1 VKIRPEEELRPVVA
15 LAIQR
20 QTDRLG
26 RLLPGAEVDHI
37 GATAVP
43 GALSKGDLDL
53 MIRVP
58 EPAFDDAVAALDS
71 EYQRN
76 HSEEW
81 TPSLASFIE
90 APEVDLPVG
99 VQLVVAG
106 CIADRAFGGWRDRL
120 RADSRLLA
128 DYNGFKT
135 EHADDDYEQYTE
147 AKGRFIERAIRDGVP
162 DLRPAEPG
170 DHRDIVA
177 LWTQAFVE
185 PPDSGRDLPYEVQD
199 VEATAQAGEL
209 FVIEEGVD
217 LVAVIGLSRV
227 GEGPGAVSRAD
238 ELEISRLAVA
248 LDFRDR
254 GFARRLLAHCHSCAR
269 ERRVSNIVLWSR
281 PNQSAAHSLY
291 RSFGY
296 VRLPERDRTSE
307 RGEQIVFGVR
317 LDRPSP

>member
-1 VKIRPEEELRPVVA
+1 VVLRSEEELRATIVVA
-15 LAIQR
+15 IE
-20 QTDRLG
+20 RLTG
-26 RLLPGAEVDHI
+26 LLRRLLPGAAVDHI

-43 GALSKGDLDL
+43 GSLTKGDLDL
-53 MIRVP
+53 MVSVP
-58 EPAFDDAVAALDS
+58 AEEFDDAVAVLGS
-71 EYQRN
+71 EFERS
-76 HSEEW
+76 HPEEW
-81 TPSLASFIE
+81 TRSLASFNE
-90 APEVDLPVG
+90 VPEVELPVG
-99 VQLVVAG
+99 IQLVVAG
-106 CIADRAFGGWRDRL
+106 SIAERVFAGWRDRL
-120 RADSRLLA
+120 RDDAQLLA
-128 DYNGFKT
+128 AYNAFKT
-135 EHADDDYEQYTE
+135 DHAGNGYEQYTE
-147 AKGRFIERAIRDGVP
+147 AKGRFIERAIRDGVS

-185 PPDSGRDLPYEVQD
+185 PPNSGRDLPYEVQD

-209 FVIEEGVD
+209 FVIEERVD
-217 LVAVIGLSRV
+217 LVAVIGLSRA
-227 GEGPGAVSRAD
+227 GEGPGAVSRED

-248 LDFRDR
+248 LYSRGR
-254 GFARRLLAHCHSCAR
+254 GFARRLVAHCHSCAR
-269 ERRVSNIVLWSR
+269 ERGVSDIVLWSR